1 MMNQYLAYSSSTTT
15 CRPLSRRVAGL
26 RSPPRGPRRAI
37 YAGSCIRTSENSPSR
52 DCMKK
57 GRRVVIRYS
66 SRYEKTLPNGSF
78 RCRMELHRTSHAASF
93 RTWPT
98 ADPQPPRDPRRH
110 LLYLEKRLPV
120 ASTPTRLSSMAH
132 RLLLL

>member
-1 MMNQYLAYSSSTTT
+1 MGWIRGLYSPDCVEGNSANFAFHVLGDRTGAKP
-15 CRPLSRRVAGL
+15 CFANF
-26 RSPPRGPRRAI
+26 
-37 YAGSCIRTSENSPSR
+37 SCR

-57 GRRVVIRYS
+57 GRRVVMRYS
-66 SRYEKTLPNGSF
+66 SRYEKTLPNGPF

-98 ADPQPPRDPRRH
+98 ADPQPPPDPRRD

-120 ASTPTRLSSMAH
+120 VASTPPRLP
-132 RLLLL
+132 